1 MHIFGPIHMIEL
13 DNKIIGI
20 KQNKR
25 IMFFYFQN
33 SQMNLFKRYLYQD
46 NWIDLEYNPELVK
59 KGHFLAHPVNI
70 INRIEAF
77 GKYDHIVYYNKKK
90 VNNNLYDFLNDLENV
105 MFLDLE
111 MTMPSYQFKGKGFIT
126 ELIQAGL
133 VIFDKNGNELYK
145 YNNYVLPTV
154 NEGLTKRAFDF
165 LHIDKETYYNNA
177 ISYDKFYDD
186 FNEVLDKY
194 NPAIIV
200 FGKNDIKVINES
212 YEINKKESLENKTRF
227 INILK
232 LIKTYYSLK
241 NDPGLFKLYEVYYNV
256 DDEQTHDALDD
267 SFTTYMVYKAFKEDI
282 KKEKK
287 YDIIRAAF
295 L

>member
-1 MHIFGPIHMIEL
+1 MDI
-13 DNKIIGI
+13 
-20 KQNKR
+20 
-25 IMFFYFQN
+25 
-33 SQMNLFKRYLYQD
+33 
-46 NWIDLEYNPELVK
+46 
-59 KGHFLAHPVNI
+59 
-70 INRIEAF
+70 
-77 GKYDHIVYYNKKK
+77 
-90 VNNNLYDFLNDLENV
+90 
-105 MFLDLE
+105 
-111 MTMPSYQFKGKGFIT
+111 
-126 ELIQAGL
+126 
-133 VIFDKNGNELYK
+133 
-145 YNNYVLPTV
+145 
-154 NEGLTKRAFDF
+154 
-165 LHIDKETYYNNA
+165 TYYNNA